1 MAWNFRVRPKLGPFR
16 LNVSKRGL
24 RSVSFTLGPYT
35 RNLRTGRSS
44 IDSPGPGSIQWGG
57 GKRKDHRSGS
67 GLRFV
72 LGFLFCVSIL
82 LALTVVV
89 LYQMFLHR

>member
-1 MAWNFRVRPKLGPFR
+1 MTWNFRVRPKLGPFH

-57 GKRKDHRSGS
+57 KPRERQTGS
-67 GLRFV
+67 GIRFV
-72 LGFLFCVSIL
+72 LGFLFFTGM
-82 LALTVVV
+82 LALIAGVV
-89 LYQMFLHR
+89 LYEMFLRH